1 MKKSKR
7 YIKKQNNKPLINKK
21 VLAKV
26 IRRSNI
32 CQHAIK
38 ELKLAGYGKGEGGPD
53 DWMYQQVIEAVA
65 VFASHGNSGGSA
77 PWEINLVQ
85 KLCDWNIISP
95 LRFADE
101 EWMQISSDGTCQ
113 NRRKGNV
120 FKEPDGSIHYN
131 GAFSKR
137 ATNRYSFNTK
147 EWTKNKNPIC
157 WHGGLFEHKNN
168 ILTGRYFNTCLLY
181 EHDIDKGW
189 MPKET
194 IYIDCVEVEISP
206 DNWIMSVDADN
217 TDLLILSCNYSI
229 QWKECSCLK
238 GIRLEDVT
246 VELEEEAYEEMRNNK

>member
-1 MKKSKR
+1 MVIALIIENLILEFVLYLIICIIHIDKEIILLVLENIFKKGK
-7 YIKKQNNKPLINKK
+7 YISYQAYISINNK
-21 VLAKV
+21 
-26 IRRSNI
+26 
-32 CQHAIK
+32 Q
-38 ELKLAGYGKGEGGPD
+38 
-53 DWMYQQVIEAVA
+53 
-65 VFASHGNSGGSA
+65 
-77 PWEINLVQ
+77 INLGYF
-85 KLCDWNIISP
+85 D
-95 LRFADE
+95 
-101 EWMQISSDGTCQ
+101 
-113 NRRKGNV
+113 
-120 FKEPDGSIHYN
+120 
-131 GAFSKR
+131 
-137 ATNRYSFNTK
+137 TK

-168 ILTGRYFNTCLLY
+168 VLTGRYFNTCLLY

-189 MPKET
+189 MSKET

>member
-1 MKKSKR
+1 MPVKNFFILQLELKMKKSKR

-26 IRRSNI
+26 IRESNI
-32 CQHAIK
+32 CKHAIK
-38 ELKLAGYGKGEGGPD
+38 ELKLAGY
-53 DWMYQQVIEAVA
+53 
-65 VFASHGNSGGSA
+65 GNSGGSA

-95 LRFADE
+95 LRFTDE
-101 EWMQISSDGTCQ
+101 
-113 NRRKGNV
+113 
-120 FKEPDGSIHYN
+120 
-131 GAFSKR
+131 
-137 ATNRYSFNTK
+137 

-168 ILTGRYFNTCLLY
+168 VLAGRYFNTCLLY
-181 EHDIDKGW
+181 EHYIDKGW
-189 MPKET
+189 MPKPT
-194 IYIDCVEVEISP
+194 RTIDCVEVEISP

-238 GIRLEDVT
+238 GIRLENVT
-246 VELEEEAYEEMRNNK
+246 VELE

>member
-1 MKKSKR
+1 
-7 YIKKQNNKPLINKK
+7 
-21 VLAKV
+21 
-26 IRRSNI
+26 
-32 CQHAIK
+32 
-38 ELKLAGYGKGEGGPD
+38 
-53 DWMYQQVIEAVA
+53 MYQQVIEAVA
-65 VFASHGNSGGSA
+65 VFASHGNSGGFA

-95 LRFADE
+95 LRFTDE

-137 ATNRYSFNTK
+137 ATNRYSFNT
-147 EWTKNKNPIC
+147 
-157 WHGGLFEHKNN
+157 
-168 ILTGRYFNTCLLY
+168 
-181 EHDIDKGW
+181 KGW